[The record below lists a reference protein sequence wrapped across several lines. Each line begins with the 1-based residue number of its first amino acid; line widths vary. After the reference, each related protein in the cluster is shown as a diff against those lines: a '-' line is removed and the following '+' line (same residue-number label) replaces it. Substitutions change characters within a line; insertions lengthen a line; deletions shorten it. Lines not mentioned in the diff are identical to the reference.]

1 MLSKV
6 RSESPA
12 PLMALSLARRCAI
25 AALVVSCAGSV
36 STAANLSAARALEL
50 QGRTYFSEP
59 PVLPRSTNYRS
70 NAGEGSPEYMIT
82 LKVPAGAGAALGALE
97 ITQTRGV
104 DRSFPFNL
112 PQCRAFLGEPRRE
125 IKSIPASFQFD
136 QSQRRFKVV
145 FADPVAAG
153 QTVTV
158 VLRPW
163 TNPLQSDTYMFSVLA
178 LPAGVDPVGAMTG
191 FATFPIDPIERW

>member
-1 MLSKV
+1 
-6 RSESPA
+6 
-12 PLMALSLARRCAI
+12 MALSLAR
-25 AALVVSCAGSV
+25 SCAVVGLAVCCAGPVASPLG
-36 STAANLSAARALEL
+36 LSSARALEL
-50 QGRTYFSEP
+50 QGRTYFAEP

-82 LKVPAGAGAALGALE
+82 LKVPTNAGAALGALE

-112 PQCRAFLGEPRRE
+112 QQCRAFLGEPRHE
-125 IKSIPASFQFD
+125 LASTPASFQFD

-145 FADPVAAG
+145 FANPVAPG

-178 LPAGVDPVGAMTG
+178 IPAGVDPVGAMTG